1 MFRTTLIRKIERPSD
16 ETRNELT
23 LSPTGERVGYL
34 RLYHELYAP
43 DVPRQARIHAS
54 VRNSFALWQIL
65 ATTRISRLKLPKLKL
80 RARHVTHPRDR
91 NDPSPSLPIR
101 GGQLFPLPS
110 TLQRRSVCVLLEH
123 FRTLKLEHSAGKSA
137 NKCYGRNGY

>member
-43 DVPRQARIHAS
+43 DVPQQARIHAS

-80 RARHVTHPRDR
+80 RARHVTHPPPWPQRSIPVTADTGW
-91 NDPSPSLPIR
+91 PTFSLTLHASTSICMCALRAFSNIKAWTFR
-101 GGQLFPLPS
+101 GKI
-110 TLQRRSVCVLLEH
+110 CE
-123 FRTLKLEHSAGKSA
+123 
-137 NKCYGRNGY
+137 